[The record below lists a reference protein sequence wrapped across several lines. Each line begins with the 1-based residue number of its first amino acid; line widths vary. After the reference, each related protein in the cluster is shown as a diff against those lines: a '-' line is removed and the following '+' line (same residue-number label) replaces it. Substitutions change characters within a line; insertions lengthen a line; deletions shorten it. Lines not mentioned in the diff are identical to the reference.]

1 MKDWKKIF
9 NENSNQKIAE
19 VAMLISNKT
28 YFKQK
33 KMLKEIK
40 TLQINKRVSKRY
52 EHRDKTLI
60 CEGPKGRIG
69 KRCTKILRDCNLIS
83 HIKTKENI
91 KWKIWKHTNLRLH
104 FENEKITS
112 ENFPV
117 RC

>member
-40 TLQINKRVSKRY
+40 TL
-52 EHRDKTLI
+52 
-60 CEGPKGRIG
+60 
-69 KRCTKILRDCNLIS
+69 
-83 HIKTKENI
+83 
-91 KWKIWKHTNLRLH
+91 
-104 FENEKITS
+104 
-112 ENFPV
+112 
-117 RC
+117 